1 MLYHLFENQPN
12 YIQLQ
17 LSHHVESVT
26 TNDHLDL
33 SQVLQESSLK
43 STWLVYMRHNV
54 HIKLCV
60 QAVGRA
66 EFAKLLNIEPET
78 LDARIREGRYKKPF
92 KDGRKSYWLLSY
104 VQSVVTNTSESDTVA
119 A

>member
-1 MLYHLFENQPN
+1 MNMLKEKDRDL
-12 YIQLQ
+12 LQ
-17 LSHHVESVT
+17 SIFNEM
-26 TNDHLDL
+26 
-33 SQVLQESSLK
+33 QILK
-43 STWLVYMRHNV
+43 KTFTQHNERR
-54 HIKLCV
+54 I
-60 QAVGRA
+60 GRA